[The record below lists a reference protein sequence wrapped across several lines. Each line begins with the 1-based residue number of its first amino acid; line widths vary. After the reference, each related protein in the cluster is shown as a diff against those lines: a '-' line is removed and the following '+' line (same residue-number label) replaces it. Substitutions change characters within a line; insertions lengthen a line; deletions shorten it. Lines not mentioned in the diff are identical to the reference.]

1 MATKEPDRPN
11 PNPELKMPPSQTKI
25 MEQCQAE
32 AEAKYPLASAATNLS
47 QRAIHRIGEFD
58 AKAEISREAYTQ
70 ALFDERSKRPTV
82 EQVMEV
88 VDDELWTARDRL
100 DDGGSPTNEMMCAL
114 GAISSRL
121 TKLLNP

>member
-25 MEQCQAE
+25 MEQCRKEACDWALAE
-32 AEAKYPLASAATNLS
+32 VTKNLGYTPDETLAEFIVERNGPAL
-47 QRAIHRIGEFD
+47 H
-58 AKAEISREAYTQ
+58 AYAQ

-88 VDDELWTARDRL
+88 VVNWLERSGDEIGFSHTMKDLR
-100 DDGGSPTNEMMCAL
+100 
-114 GAISSRL
+114 SRL
-121 TKLLNP
+121 TKLLGDGE

>member
-11 PNPELKMPPSQTKI
+11 PNPSLKMTPSQTKI

-47 QRAIHRIGEFD
+47 QRAIHRIEEFD
-58 AKAEISREAYTQ
+58 AKAEVSREAYAQ
-70 ALFDERSKRPTV
+70 ALYSERSKAPTV

-88 VDDELWTARDRL
+88 VKGYRTGVKPQSLRAVW
-100 DDGGSPTNEMMCAL
+100 MCEIEHEDL
-114 GAISSRL
+114 RSRL

>member
-11 PNPELKMPPSQTKI
+11 PNPELKMTPSQTKL
-25 MEQCQAE
+25 MEQCRVE
-32 AEAKYPLASAATNLS
+32 AEYQFEEQTGFIAHSRSVTP
-47 QRAIHRIGEFD
+47 QFWIGGY
-58 AKAEISREAYTQ
+58 AQ

-121 TKLLNP
+121 TKLLDEK